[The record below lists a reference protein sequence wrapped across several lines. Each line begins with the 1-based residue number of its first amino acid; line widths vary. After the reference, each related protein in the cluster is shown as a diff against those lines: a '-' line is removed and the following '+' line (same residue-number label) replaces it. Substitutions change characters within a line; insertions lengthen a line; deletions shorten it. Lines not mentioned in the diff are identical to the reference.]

1 MAVKLGY
8 QRPIY
13 QVGDTSNEKSNLLHN
28 FYGILKA
35 VQFKPNHIV
44 DVGANRGDW
53 TREALKEFPD
63 CRFTLLEPQAH
74 MKESIKD
81 ILESN
86 SRVSFNAVGAGKQSG
101 IFKFTI
107 VDRHDSCSFV
117 YSDEDVK
124 KHGYKQVEV
133 PVVTLN
139 ELITEQNLPVPDII
153 KIDAEGLDID
163 VLEGSS
169 DFFGKTEIFMIE
181 AGVVNKIFE
190 NSFLGVINFMDKK
203 NYRLFEITD
212 INREYLRQGKL
223 KVSIMDRG
231 TAWLDTGTFDSL
243 MQASQFVQVI
253 EQRQGIKIACIE
265 EIAYRKKFITKE
277 QVEAMAQPL
286 LKSGYGQYLINVIN
300 HS

>member
-1 MAVKLGY
+1 MKRKIKSLLRKILDPMASSLGY
-8 QRPIY
+8 QRGIH
-13 QVGDTSNEKSNLLHN
+13 VGGDALHEKSNLLQN
-28 FYGILKA
+28 FYGILND
-35 VQFKPNHIV
+35 VQFKPNHII
-44 DVGANRGDW
+44 DIGANRGDW
-53 TREALKEFPD
+53 TREALKQFPD

-74 MKESIKD
+74 MKESIRD

-86 SRVSFNAVGAGKQSG
+86 SKVFFNAVGAGKQSG

-107 VDRHDSCSFV
+107 VDRDDSCSFV

-139 ELITEQNLPVPDII
+139 ELIAGQKLPVPDII

-181 AGVVNKIFE
+181 AGVVNKYFK
-190 NSFLGVINFMDKK
+190 NSFLEVINFMDKK

-212 INREYLRQGKL
+212 INRPFKPEVL
-223 KVSIMDRG
+223 
-231 TAWLDTGTFDSL
+231 WLVELVFVKKNGIIDSH
-243 MQASQFVQVI
+243 QWV
-253 EQRQGIKIACIE
+253 
-265 EIAYRKKFITKE
+265 
-277 QVEAMAQPL
+277 
-286 LKSGYGQYLINVIN
+286 
-300 HS
+300 